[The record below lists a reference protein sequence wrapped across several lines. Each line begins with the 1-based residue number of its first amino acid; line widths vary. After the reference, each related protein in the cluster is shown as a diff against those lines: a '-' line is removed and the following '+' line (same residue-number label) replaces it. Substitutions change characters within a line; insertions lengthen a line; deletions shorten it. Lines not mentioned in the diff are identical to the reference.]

1 MVTEFDPHSDP
12 LASGLPMKD
21 IEVIRTIAGVR
32 ALADPTRLQ
41 MVHMLTRNP
50 ATGSMLARA
59 LKIPANRAHYHLQ
72 RLLEAGLIQDVESG
86 REQRTEERYY
96 VATARHILVDPGLG
110 GVEDRPTKALR
121 QSIETTFLD
130 WRRSQVLAID
140 WGDLARLVVHRS
152 LQVRPDDRV
161 VILFAP
167 IALEPAEA
175 IQVEIEACGAQSHLR
190 PWSRNVILR
199 TIDRYS
205 LDSLENF
212 ALIPAAIDESLT
224 AAVLLTSSLVQGPP
238 PNPAQ
243 QERLPRFLEAVS
255 RWKLSVRERGLRYLH
270 VGLPHRAEFGE
281 VYIGPEA
288 GIDLFWRCVNADAE
302 EIRRRGEHLLGIVRA
317 EPEIV
322 IQGVNDTELRVTLDA
337 THAVVSD
344 GIISADDLRE
354 GHASESVPSG
364 SLGALPVA
372 GTADGTFEVDY
383 IFSAGRHI
391 PRVRVVL
398 REGRIVDLD
407 AAVDAEIVR
416 GQLAREAGEP
426 GVLSSVTIG
435 LNPGGQGL
443 TGRPELD
450 ALSAGVVSLHFGN
463 NELWGGSVRSTF
475 NLSMPAPGLTV
486 RTRTKSLVIRG
497 RLAGS
502 RAGQQT
508 TILGGEEK
516 TS

>member
-1 MVTEFDPHSDP
+1 MPTK
-12 LASGLPMKD
+12 SGGRDHPIHHEPQVKD
-21 IEVIRTIAGVR
+21 LEVVGTIAGVR
-32 ALADPTRLQ
+32 ALADPTRLR
-41 MVHMLTRNP
+41 MVHLLTRNP
-50 ATGSMLARA
+50 ATGSMLARE

-72 RLLEAGLIQDVESG
+72 RLLEAGIIRDVGHS
-86 REQRTEERYY
+86 REQRTEERFYT
-96 VATARHILVDPGLG
+96 ATARHILVDPGLAS
-110 GVEDRPTKALR
+110 VEERPTKALR
-121 QSIETTFLD
+121 QSIDTTMLD

-161 VILFAP
+161 AILFAP
-167 IALEPAEA
+167 IALELAEA
-175 IQVEIEACGAQSHLR
+175 IQVETEACGAQSHLR

-205 LDSLENF
+205 LDDLENF
-212 ALIPAAIDESLT
+212 ALVPKAIDENLT
-224 AAVLLTSSLVQGPP
+224 AAVLLTSTLVQGPP

-255 RWKLSVRERGLRYLH
+255 RWKLSVRERGLRYIY

-281 VYIGPEA
+281 AYIGPEA
-288 GIDLFWRCVNADAE
+288 GIDLFWRCVNADAD
-302 EIRRRGEHLLGIVRA
+302 EIRRRGEQLLGIVRA
-317 EPEIV
+317 EPEIA
-322 IQGVNDTELRVTLDA
+322 IQGANDTELRVTLDA

-344 GIISADDLRE
+344 GVISADDLRG
-354 GHASESVPSG
+354 GHASESIPSG

-372 GTADGTFEVDY
+372 GTADGVFEADY

-398 REGRIVDLD
+398 REGRIVELE
-407 AAVDAEIVR
+407 AAVDADIVR

-435 LNPGGQGL
+435 LNPGGQSL
-443 TGRPELD
+443 SGRPELD

-463 NELWGGSVRSTF
+463 NELWGGRVRSTF
-475 NLSMPAPGLTV
+475 NLSLPAHGLTV
-486 RTRTKSLVIRG
+486 RTRTASLVTRG
-497 RLAGS
+497 RLVGS
-502 RAGQQT
+502 KAGQQAT
-508 TILGGEEK
+508 TLGGKEK